1 MYFDKQILFFFS
13 ALGAFNSTILSSY
26 FFFFTKEKNISNLFL
41 GGLLAALS
49 IRIWKSIF
57 FYFNPELSKMYLQ
70 IGLSACF
77 LIGPF
82 LFFYV
87 KTKLNSLNTTLA
99 KYTIGGSLFLIV
111 LVGILFPYQD
121 HLALWKKYIYLII
134 NLQWLTFIVL
144 SGFSIKQ
151 LFQKLITKSGEIN
164 YDEVWILSVWNG
176 VFLIWLAY
184 FTAAFTSYISGAL
197 SLSFILYLSGMVV
210 FYKRNQSFKLLLK
223 KGKYANKIESEEVNV
238 IREKIQIAFDSKN
251 IYKNPNLTLSLLAQE
266 IKVRPQLLSQFIND
280 NLNKSYTQFIN
291 EYRIEE
297 AKKILKQDNN
307 LKMEVVAE
315 YCGFNSSSTFYSAFK
330 KITGTTP
337 VNYTKS

>member
-1 MYFDKQILFFFS
+1 MYLDKQILFFLS

-26 FFFFTKEKNISNLFL
+26 FFFFTKEKNTSNLFL
-41 GGLLAALS
+41 GGLLAVLS

-57 FYFNPELSKMYLQ
+57 FYFNPELSKIYLQ

-82 LFFYV
+82 LFFYI
-87 KTKLNSLNTTLA
+87 KSKLNSLDITLA
-99 KYTIGGSLFLIV
+99 KYTIGTSLFLIIA
-111 LVGILFPYQD
+111 VGVLFPYQS
-121 HLALWKKYIYLII
+121 HLELWKKYIYTII
-134 NLQWLTFIVL
+134 NLQWLCFIVL
-144 SGFSIKQ
+144 SGFSIKP
-151 LFQKLITKSGEIN
+151 LFQKIITKSDKIT
-164 YDEVWILSVWNG
+164 YDEVWILSVFNG

-184 FTAAFTSYISGAL
+184 FTASFTSYISGAL
-197 SLSFILYLSGMVV
+197 SLSFALYLSIMVV
-210 FYKRNQSFKLLLK
+210 FYKRNQIFKLLLK
-223 KGKYANKIESEEVNV
+223 KGKYTNKIETEEVNT
-238 IREKIQIAFDSKN
+238 ILEKIQIAVDSKH

-266 IKVRPQLLSQFIND
+266 IKIRPQLLSQFIND
-280 NLNKSYTQFIN
+280 NMNKSYTQFIN

-297 AKKILKQDNN
+297 AKKILKQGIN

-315 YCGFNSSSTFYSAFK
+315 HCGFNSTSTFYSAFK

>member
-1 MYFDKQILFFFS
+1 MYFDNQILFFFS

-41 GGLLAALS
+41 GGLLAVLS

-57 FYFNPELSKMYLQ
+57 FYFNPDLSKIYLQ

-87 KTKLNSLNTTLA
+87 KTKLNSLNITLA
-99 KYTIGGSLFLIV
+99 KYTIGVSLFLIV
-111 LVGILFPYQD
+111 FVGVLFPYQS
-121 HLALWKKYIYLII
+121 HLELWKKYIYLII

-144 SGFSIKQ
+144 SGFSAKQ
-151 LFQKLITKSGEIN
+151 LFQKIITKSGKIS
-164 YDEVWILSVWNG
+164 YDEVWILSVLNG

-184 FTAAFTSYISGAL
+184 FTATFTSYISGAL
-197 SLSFILYLSGMVV
+197 SLSFALYLSGMVV
-210 FYKRNQSFKLLLK
+210 FQKRNQIFKLLLK
-223 KGKYANKIESEEVNV
+223 KGKYANKIESEDVNS
-238 IREKIQIAFDSKN
+238 ILEKIQIAFGSKN

-266 IKVRPQLLSQFIND
+266 IKIRPQLLSQFIND

-337 VNYTKS
+337 VNYAKS